1 MSTGLLTWPGC
12 DLGGR
17 TLEALQVPYTHTHT
31 LAEKKNKKKKTHTHT
46 RNQKA
51 LNMQALTT
59 QALRQGQ
66 GLSSRPPA
74 ATPGW
79 SHYLERESGRERD
92 IKRDSCTGWPREN
105 IKYGLQLK
113 TRGSLH
119 PHTYGTSSIY
129 ITGPGESTHRTQLKT
144 HAHTPCPFSLTYIP
158 WPWWLLYL
166 RGEALNAN
174 MCFCP
179 KEHLCVCVCVCVCLC
194 TCLI

>member
-17 TLEALQVPYTHTHT
+17 TLEALQVPYTHTHMGR
-31 LAEKKNKKKKTHTHT
+31 KKNKNKKNTHT

-113 TRGSLH
+113 TRGSPSPTHIWHKQYLH
-119 PHTYGTSSIY
+119 H
-129 ITGPGESTHRTQLKT
+129 
-144 HAHTPCPFSLTYIP
+144 
-158 WPWWLLYL
+158 WPWGINSSDTTKNTRTHTLSFLSDL
-166 RGEALNAN
+166 HSMAVMIALPARRSFK
-174 MCFCP
+174 C
-179 KEHLCVCVCVCVCLC
+179 
-194 TCLI
+194 